1 LWPDDAVPRFLL
13 APRLSPRQNQIM
25 QIHLSPR
32 NIALTASIHAFIAEK
47 MEHLEEHGEQI
58 LAAHVVL
65 LHDQN
70 KKKPFVV
77 KAHLAV
83 PGPDIHS
90 EDAEADLY
98 AAIDKVV
105 HKLSAQLSKRKTRQ
119 KDHKKHLTQLEREA
133 AKRGYKRR

>member
-1 LWPDDAVPRFLL
+1 
-13 APRLSPRQNQIM
+13 M

-32 NIALTASIHAFIAEK
+32 NIALTAAIHGFVAEK
-47 MEHLEEHGEQI
+47 IEHLEEHGEQI

-77 KAHLAV
+77 KVHLAI
-83 PGPDIHS
+83 PGPDLYS

-105 HKLSAQLSKRKTRQ
+105 HKLSAQLSKRKTRR

-133 AKRGYKRR
+133 AKRGFKRR